1 MTFTLEA
8 NTTLPTITVEDYVA
22 QLAHA
27 SKGNLKARLLVAVML
42 HDEATNQATRDAYR
56 RQVLLI
62 EAVGAY
68 RFPGF
73 IGEATA

>member
-1 MTFTLEA
+1 MSLILEPNTQVQPISVDEYVGHLA
-8 NTTLPTITVEDYVA
+8 N
-22 QLAHA
+22 A
-27 SKGNLKARLLVAVML
+27 SKSNLKARLMVAVML
-42 HDEATNQATRDAYR
+42 HDEATDFATRDAYR

-73 IGEATA
+73 IGEVAA

>member
-1 MTFTLEA
+1 MTLILEPNA
-8 NTTLPTITVEDYVA
+8 HIQPISVDEYVA
-22 QLAHA
+22 TLATA
-27 SKGNLKARLLVAVML
+27 SKGNLKARLMVAVML
-42 HDEATNQATRDAYR
+42 HDEATDHATRDAYR

-73 IGEATA
+73 ITEATA